1 MRVFGRRRDPYWGLD
16 GRAARRVRARRRIA
30 GVVVVMLSAVLLA
43 LILARRPEVDARTVI
58 AGWQRSV
65 LLASLVAEVLALFPR
80 VRARTAAAI
89 PLLIRRPRAA
99 KAEQGLV
106 RRCV

>member
-1 MRVFGRRRDPYWGLD
+1 
-16 GRAARRVRARRRIA
+16 
-30 GVVVVMLSAVLLA
+30 MLSAVLLA